1 MYIQYVKRETERERE
16 RERERARA
24 RVNRSSLQS
33 AQRKDQRNFVQ
44 NLFKVYFKK
53 SQQSIS
59 SNKISFFIH
68 IKVREG
74 ESGHLNMNA

>member
-1 MYIQYVKRETERERE
+1 M
-16 RERERARA
+16 
-24 RVNRSSLQS
+24 NRSSLQN

-74 ESGHLNMNA
+74 ESGHLNIGWPYFQSDKSGLSLKVELPSVADIPI

>member
-1 MYIQYVKRETERERE
+1 MWRERERE
-16 RERERARA
+16 RERERA

-33 AQRKDQRNFVQ
+33 AQRKDQSIFAQ
-44 NLFKVYFKK
+44 NLSKLYFKK

-74 ESGHLNMNA
+74 ESRHFIVNA

>member
-1 MYIQYVKRETERERE
+1 MYIQYVERERKRGRE

-53 SQQSIS
+53 SQ
-59 SNKISFFIH
+59 
-68 IKVREG
+68 
-74 ESGHLNMNA
+74 

>member
-1 MYIQYVKRETERERE
+1 MRERE
-16 RERERARA
+16 RESKSESIFIA
-24 RVNRSSLQS
+24 S
-33 AQRKDQRNFVQ
+33 AQRKDQSNFVQ
-44 NLFKVYFKK
+44 NLFKLYFKK
-53 SQQSIS
+53 SQQSIL

>member
-1 MYIQYVKRETERERE
+1 MQYVERERE
-16 RERERARA
+16 RERERA

-33 AQRKDQRNFVQ
+33 AQRKNQSNFVQ
-44 NLFKVYFKK
+44 NLFKLYFKK

-59 SNKISFFIH
+59 SNKISLFIH